1 MGVWVGY
8 NDQMIWSPSLKTGQL
23 FSAEIQALE
32 QVVGQRSGITTTMSD
47 TLEIDPPVLTT
58 FIQAAL
64 HLLEESNSGPLLA
77 MTAGCLEVAIAL
89 NAKITG
95 QWPSVAESLQPL
107 VRRARTVMGALP
119 GNAVALHA

>member
-1 MGVWVGY
+1 
-8 NDQMIWSPSLKTGQL
+8 MIWSPSLKTGQL

-107 VRRARTVMGALP
+107 VRRAQTVMGALP

>member
-8 NDQMIWSPSLKTGQL
+8 NDQMIWSPSLKTGHL
-23 FSAEIQALE
+23 FSAEIQAIE
-32 QVVGQRSGITTTMSD
+32 QVVGQWSGITTTMSD
-47 TLEIDPPVLTT
+47 TLEIDPPALTT

-64 HLLEESNSGPLLA
+64 RLLEESNSGPLLA

-95 QWPSVAESLQPL
+95 QWPNVAESLQPL
-107 VRRARTVMGALP
+107 LRRARTVLGALP
-119 GNAVALHA
+119 ANAVALPA